1 MRIKLVNV
9 LVLFFL
15 MTLTGCIVSNSFN
28 YEYEYFN
35 NNIGNEIEKN
45 DNGVY
50 IFKSIEDV
58 NSFKE
63 NKLNNNFVE
72 SLNQYEEEFFKN
84 KYLVLIVLYNKTG
97 STEYRLIDS
106 NVENEALTIKIK
118 EKSKRMG
125 DDSLINKAFIIIMD
139 NEEQYS
145 EFNIEI
151 IK

>member
-1 MRIKLVNV
+1 
-9 LVLFFL
+9 
-15 MTLTGCIVSNSFN
+15 MTLTGCIVSYSFN

-35 NNIGNEIEKN
+35 DSIGNVVEKN

-63 NKLNNNFVE
+63 NQLNNTFLE

-84 KYLVLIVLYNKTG
+84 KYLMIIVLYNKTG

-106 NVENEALTIKIK
+106 NVENETLTITIK
-118 EKSKRMG
+118 EKPKSMG
-125 DDSLINKAFIIIMD
+125 VDSLINKAFIIIMD